1 MGFITLAIVL
11 TWGFGYLVAIETLQG
26 NALVTGY
33 VEVTPDLAT
42 VPYFNRIQVAAAK
55 NDVDPALIAAIVSQ
69 ESSSNPDA
77 VSRAGARGLMQILPS
92 TWRLLCPKA
101 HCQGEHLPPACG
113 PDCIF
118 NPEANLRAG
127 TAYFAGILRQFDD
140 NIVLAFAAYNAG
152 TAAVRHYAGE
162 GGPAAGSD
170 PSDDFDSLPP
180 FAETRAYVRKVLA
193 FWVRLRST
201 SPPDVVTLTVEE
213 CLLLRQLA
221 TVLPVVVLGLWA
233 LFGAWVLR
241 RFNHVTGY
249 ALGQA
254 RK

>member
-33 VEVTPDLAT
+33 VEVTPDLAK

-55 NDVDPALIAAIVSQ
+55 NEVDPALIAAIVSQ

-118 NPEANLRAG
+118 NPEANLQAG

-152 TAAVRHYAGE
+152 AAAVRHYAGE
-162 GGPAAGSD
+162 GGTVAGSD
-170 PSDDFDSLPP
+170 PSGDLDRLPP
-180 FAETRAYVRKVLA
+180 FAETRK
-193 FWVRLRST
+193 S
-201 SPPDVVTLTVEE
+201 VV
-213 CLLLRQLA
+213 
-221 TVLPVVVLGLWA
+221 
-233 LFGAWVLR
+233 
-241 RFNHVTGY
+241 
-249 ALGQA
+249 
-254 RK
+254 